1 MDRMGEIELEKS
13 IIKVFTYSF
22 IVCFLTL
29 LLIRE
34 RVENVQDT
42 NGFYSPPVVTPYA
55 DYFLNI
61 FRDSIKASI
70 VVLII
75 FLIYKLVTKK
85 LRNNVV

>member
-42 NGFYSPPVVTPYA
+42 NGFYSPVVTPYA

-75 FLIYKLVTKK
+75 FLIYKLVKKK